1 METKKF
7 TTEEAARVFIA
18 GGFAHPELSRQIA
31 EYVGIDPGSV
41 QYKTHPN
48 GEIYSRYEESV
59 RGKHVFVVQ
68 SHIKSSEGSPN
79 DAHMQ
84 QCLLIDAARSS
95 SASEITAVAPYLS
108 YGRQDRKTKG
118 REPIGTRVILNQL
131 ADAGANRIVTV
142 DMHSPQAQGIYRGP
156 FDHLTAQ
163 TLLRDTMRE
172 EIAEY
177 DQESCVVV
185 APDAGAA
192 KLSQHH
198 SRELNMGMFLMTKMR
213 DPSDNQKIN
222 REDNF
227 PDAEGRVCILFD
239 DMVDTAGTL
248 VSAAEAL
255 SNSGAKAIFVAA
267 THGILSDPAL
277 ERLKDAPINKILITN
292 TFNTERAEREL
303 GDKLRVVSAAPI
315 IGQAILEI
323 VRHGSV
329 SGLFDDQNN
338 R

>member
-1 METKKF
+1 MEKMF
-7 TTEEAARVFIA
+7 TTEEADQIFIA
-18 GGFAHPELSRQIA
+18 GGFAHPELSQQIA
-31 EYVGIDPGSV
+31 ACVGMDAGAV
-41 QYKTHPN
+41 KYKTHPN

-68 SHIKSSEGSPN
+68 SHIRSSEGSIN
-79 DAHMQ
+79 DAIMQ

-95 SASEITAVAPYLS
+95 SASEITAVAPYLA

-131 ADAGANRIVTV
+131 ADAGANRIVTI
-142 DMHSPQAQGIYRGP
+142 DMHSPQAQGIFRGP

-163 TLLRDTMRE
+163 GLLRDVMRE

-192 KLSQHH
+192 KLSQQH
-198 SRELNMGMFLMTKMR
+198 SKELNLGMFLMTKMR
-213 DPSDNQKIN
+213 DPSDNQKIS
-222 REDNF
+222 RDDKF
-227 PDAEGRVCILFD
+227 PDADGRVCVIFD

-255 SNSGAKAIFVAA
+255 SSSGAKAIFVAA
-267 THGILSDPAL
+267 THGILSDPAID
-277 ERLKDAPINKILITN
+277 RLKDAPINKILLSN
-292 TFNTERAEREL
+292 TFNTDIAQHEL
-303 GDKLRVVSAAPI
+303 GDKLRVISVAPI
-315 IGQAILEI
+315 IGQALVEI
-323 VRHGSV
+323 VRCGSI
-329 SGLFDDQNN
+329 SALFNDQNN